1 MKFGKALGLFLSGHF
16 FGAVVATSI
25 AHYQE
30 LGWDTGPEMIGLSLP
45 TTAVYFIGL
54 WVLGSWKPILLNSGG
69 LAVAGFA
76 SAIYPTFCGVLPIY
90 VLRLGL
96 AIPFIGAQFA
106 FVIAMA
112 AVFSLLEK
120 HLGS

>member
-1 MKFGKALGLFLSGHF
+1 MKFGKALALFLSGHF
-16 FGAVVATSI
+16 FGAVVATFI
-25 AHYQE
+25 TYYDE

-54 WVLGSWKPILLNSGG
+54 WALGIWKPTLLNSAG
-69 LAVAGFA
+69 LAVAGFV

-96 AIPFIGAQFA
+96 SIPFVAAQFA
-106 FVIAMA
+106 FIVVIA
-112 AVFSLLEK
+112 AVFSLLDK
-120 HLGS
+120 HRES